1 MSVTQE
7 EWYQDQVRLYDK
19 LYILSKT
26 ALEELD
32 FISKTNGTE
41 SIRLSAKEI
50 SKREHSIREVRA
62 LFKKLDPKH
71 TQVK

>member
-32 FISKTNGTE
+32 FISKTMVQ
-41 SIRLSAKEI
+41 K
-50 SKREHSIREVRA
+50 A
-62 LFKKLDPKH
+62 LI
-71 TQVK
+71 VC

>member
-1 MSVTQE
+1 MV
-7 EWYQDQVRLYDK
+7 QDQVRLYDK
-19 LYILSKT
+19 LYVLSKT

-50 SKREHSIREVRA
+50 SKGSILLEVRA